1 MSIEL
6 VLRPLGQGSAPWRTA
21 LEQFEIGR
29 DPESD
34 LPFTGS
40 EHDMVSWRHARLEA
54 HGGRYLLSDLGSTN
68 KTYLNNTQVQAPQ
81 PLSAGDQIRLGLEG
95 PRIDVVRVVLPT
107 SVHHSPTMATPM
119 APPPV
124 SRAPAAAGHAASSTA
139 GPTLWPVFAA
149 VGGIVAVGCLVG
161 AVLFMAT
168 KSEPTAPLG
177 TAGQNASQPDPA
189 GVAGNGNLPAPTTGV
204 ESPPAA
210 APNPAATQP
219 AATSPSAPSVAE
231 PLAAVREALR
241 AVVAEHP
248 DGKLTALVTAACAVD
263 SHTLITTAGMA
274 QELEA
279 LRLAG
284 WKISAMHPVTRA
296 KQSVEEILVHVGFDR
311 AQGQP
316 TEQIYFDQAKLVVE
330 GVLPTVASLAT
341 ADELAKIEQGYPL
354 SALGFAHETGGPI
367 TRFDEL
373 ATIAGEG
380 KVLAVTSL
388 QPTPE
393 APRLMHVQGDL
404 APSLRGSV
412 VTSRQGKLVGVYAVE
427 TPQGVQPKI
436 TYCPLLAA
444 GAWGSSAPSEAEK
457 MWVPPHV
464 EAAQPPANTSAE
476 KQPTEQKPAE
486 PTRTE
491 K

>member
-29 DPESD
+29 DPDSD
-34 LPFTGS
+34 VPFGGS
-40 EHDMVSWRHARLEA
+40 EHDMVSWRHARIEA

-68 KTYLNNTQVQAPQ
+68 KTYLNNTLVQAPQ

-95 PRIDVVRVVLPT
+95 PRIDVVRVSLPA

-124 SRAPAAAGHAASSTA
+124 SRAPAAAGHAASNTAGPTANAA

-168 KSEPTAPLG
+168 KSEPTAQTN
-177 TAGQNASQPDPA
+177 TAGQNVSQPDPA
-189 GVAGNGNLPAPTTGV
+189 GVAGNGNLPASAAGV

-210 APNPAATQP
+210 APAPAATQP
-219 AATSPSAPSVAE
+219 AATSPSAPAAAE

-263 SHTLITTAGMA
+263 SHTLITSAGMA

-330 GVLPTVASLAT
+330 GVLPTVAPLAT

-373 ATIAGEG
+373 ATMVGEG

-412 VTSRQGKLVGVYAVE
+412 VASRQGRLVGVYAVE

-444 GAWGSSAPSEAEK
+444 GAWGSSAPSEASQL
-457 MWVPPHV
+457 WVPPRV

-476 KQPTEQKPAE
+476 KQPPEQK
-486 PTRTE
+486 
-491 K
+491 